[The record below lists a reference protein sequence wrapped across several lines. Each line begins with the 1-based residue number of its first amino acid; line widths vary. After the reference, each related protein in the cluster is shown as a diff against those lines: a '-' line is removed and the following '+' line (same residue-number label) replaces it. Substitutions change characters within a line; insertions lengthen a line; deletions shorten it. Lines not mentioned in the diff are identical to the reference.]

1 MNKTIIFLKGI
12 KIKIS
17 RNIAFLNGKTYLNK
31 NVNSSQINIYI

>member
-12 KIKIS
+12 KIKIN
-17 RNIAFLNGKTYLNK
+17 RNIAILNGKIYLHK